1 MSNIIINPIDLTSE
15 LIQCKSITPKSE
27 GALDIIISYLEPLGF
42 NCEKIDFGEGI
53 EKVENLY
60 ARYGTLEPNISF
72 AGHVD
77 VVPTGDINN
86 WSMNPFGG
94 EVKEGKIWGRG
105 AADMK
110 SGIAAFIAAVS
121 QFITI
126 NKNLK
131 DLGSISFIIT
141 SDEEG
146 KALNGTKKVVDWLQS
161 KSEIISGCIVGE
173 PTNVNKMGDTLK
185 VGRRGSFTGSL
196 IVRGIQ
202 GHVGYPHLAENPIN
216 SLLKMLEPFSKI
228 YLDEG
233 TKDFQPSSIMVTSI
247 DVDNDA
253 SNVIPGEVKAKF
265 NIRFNTLHSVASLKA
280 MLEKQFSA
288 VTKNYEFTFFC
299 NAEPFLTNDDFLK
312 STLQKAI
319 KKIVNVEP
327 EKSTSGGTS
336 DARFI
341 TKICPVIEFGL
352 VGKTMHKT
360 DENVEINDIVN
371 LTKIYN
377 QFLSNYFG
385 VKSID

>member
-1 MSNIIINPIDLTSE
+1 MSDIVNPIELTSE

-27 GALDIIISYLEPLGF
+27 GSLDIIISYLEPLGF
-42 NCEKIDFGEGI
+42 NCERIDFGEGI

-60 ARYGTLEPNISF
+60 ARFGTMEPNIAF

-86 WSMNPFGG
+86 WSINPFGG
-94 EVKEGKIWGRG
+94 EVKEGKVWGRG

-121 QFITI
+121 DFLKD

-131 DLGSISFIIT
+131 DFGSISFIIT

-146 KALNGTKKVVDWLQS
+146 KAINGTKKVVDWLKG

-173 PTNVNKMGDTLK
+173 PTNVTRMGDTLK
-185 VGRRGSFTGSL
+185 IGRRGSFTGSL
-196 IVRGIQ
+196 TVTGIQ

-233 TKDFQPSSIMVTSI
+233 TKDFQPSSIMITSI
-247 DVDNDA
+247 DVNNDA

-265 NIRFNTLHSVASLKA
+265 NIRFNTLHSASSLKT
-280 MLEKQFSA
+280 MLDKQFSD
-288 VTKNYEFTFFC
+288 VTSNYKFDFFC

-312 STLQKAI
+312 TTLQKAI
-319 KKIVNVEP
+319 QKVVDINP

-341 TKICPVIEFGL
+341 SKICPVIEFGL
-352 VGKTMHKT
+352 VGKTMHKI
-360 DENVEINDIVN
+360 DENVEVNDIIN

-377 QFLSNYFG
+377 QFLFNYFG
-385 VKSID
+385 VKYCD

>member
-1 MSNIIINPIDLTSE
+1 MSDIVNPIELTSK

-27 GALDIIISYLEPLGF
+27 GSLDIIISYLEPLGF

-60 ARYGTLEPNISF
+60 ARFGTMEPNIAF

-86 WSMNPFGG
+86 WSINPFGG
-94 EVKEGKIWGRG
+94 EVKEGKVWGRG

-121 QFITI
+121 DFLKD

-131 DLGSISFIIT
+131 EFGSISFIIT

-146 KALNGTKKVVDWLQS
+146 KAINGTKKVVDWLKG

-173 PTNVNKMGDTLK
+173 PTNVTRMGDTLK
-185 VGRRGSFTGSL
+185 IGRRGSFTGSL
-196 IVRGIQ
+196 TVTGIQ

-233 TKDFQPSSIMVTSI
+233 TKDSQPSSIMIISI
-247 DVDNDA
+247 DVNKDD

-265 NIRFNTLHSVASLKA
+265 NIRFNTLHSASSLKS
-280 MLEKQFSA
+280 MLEKQFSD
-288 VTKNYEFTFFC
+288 VTSNYKFDFFC

-312 STLQKAI
+312 TTLQKAI
-319 KKIVNVEP
+319 QKVVNINP

-341 TKICPVIEFGL
+341 SKICPVIEFGL
-352 VGKTMHKT
+352 VGKTMHKI
-360 DENVEINDIVN
+360 DENVEVNDIIN

-377 QFLSNYFG
+377 QFLFNYFG
-385 VKSID
+385 VKYCD

>member
-1 MSNIIINPIDLTSE
+1 MSDIVNPIELTSE

-27 GALDIIISYLEPLGF
+27 GSLDIIISYLEPLGF
-42 NCEKIDFGEGI
+42 NCERIDFGEGI

-60 ARYGTLEPNISF
+60 ARFGTMEPNIAF

-86 WSMNPFGG
+86 WSINPFGG
-94 EVKEGKIWGRG
+94 EVKEGKVWGRG

-121 QFITI
+121 DFLKD

-131 DLGSISFIIT
+131 DFGSISFIIT

-146 KALNGTKKVVDWLQS
+146 KAINGTKKVVDWLKA
-161 KSEIISGCIVGE
+161 KSETISGCIVGE
-173 PTNVNKMGDTLK
+173 PTNVTRMGDTLK
-185 VGRRGSFTGSL
+185 IGRRGSFTGSL
-196 IVRGIQ
+196 TVTGIQ

-233 TKDFQPSSIMVTSI
+233 TKDFQPSSIMITSI
-247 DVDNDA
+247 DVNNDA

-265 NIRFNTLHSVASLKA
+265 NIRFNTLHSASSLKA
-280 MLEKQFSA
+280 MLEKQFSDI
-288 VTKNYEFTFFC
+288 TSNYKFDFFC
-299 NAEPFLTNDDFLK
+299 NAEPFLTDDNFLK
-312 STLQKAI
+312 TTLQKAI
-319 KKIVNVEP
+319 QKVVNINP

-341 TKICPVIEFGL
+341 SKICPVIEFGL
-352 VGKTMHKT
+352 VGKTMHKI
-360 DENVEINDIVN
+360 DENVEVNDIIN

-377 QFLSNYFG
+377 QFLFNYFG
-385 VKSID
+385 VKYSD

>member
-1 MSNIIINPIDLTSE
+1 MSDIVNPIELTSE

-27 GALDIIISYLEPLGF
+27 GSLDIIISYLEPLGF
-42 NCEKIDFGEGI
+42 NCERIDFGEGI

-60 ARYGTLEPNISF
+60 ARFGTMEPNIAF

-86 WSMNPFGG
+86 WSINPFGG
-94 EVKEGKIWGRG
+94 EVKEGKVWGRG

-121 QFITI
+121 DFLKD

-131 DLGSISFIIT
+131 DFGSISFIIT

-146 KALNGTKKVVDWLQS
+146 KAINGTKKVVDWLKA
-161 KSEIISGCIVGE
+161 KSETISGCIVGE
-173 PTNVNKMGDTLK
+173 PTNVTRMGDTLK
-185 VGRRGSFTGSL
+185 IGRRGSFTGSL
-196 IVRGIQ
+196 TVTGIQ

-233 TKDFQPSSIMVTSI
+233 TKDFQPSSIMITSI
-247 DVDNDA
+247 DVNNDA

-265 NIRFNTLHSVASLKA
+265 NIRFNTLHSASSLKA
-280 MLEKQFSA
+280 MLEKQFSDI
-288 VTKNYEFTFFC
+288 TSNYKFDFFC
-299 NAEPFLTNDDFLK
+299 NAEPFLTDDDFLK
-312 STLQKAI
+312 TTLQKSI
-319 KKIVNVEP
+319 QKVVNINP

-341 TKICPVIEFGL
+341 SKICPVIEFGL
-352 VGKTMHKT
+352 VGKTMHKI
-360 DENVEINDIVN
+360 DENVEVNDIIN

-377 QFLSNYFG
+377 QFLFNYFG
-385 VKSID
+385 VKYCD

>member
-1 MSNIIINPIDLTSE
+1 MSDIVNPIELTSE

-27 GALDIIISYLEPLGF
+27 GSLDIIISYLEPLGF

-60 ARYGTLEPNISF
+60 ARFGTMEPNIAF

-86 WSMNPFGG
+86 WSINPFGG
-94 EVKEGKIWGRG
+94 EVKEGKVWGRG

-121 QFITI
+121 DFLKD

-131 DLGSISFIIT
+131 EFGSISFIIT

-146 KALNGTKKVVDWLQS
+146 KAINGTKKVVDWLKG

-173 PTNVNKMGDTLK
+173 PTNVTRMGDTLK
-185 VGRRGSFTGSL
+185 IGRRGSFTGSL
-196 IVRGIQ
+196 TVTGIQ

-233 TKDFQPSSIMVTSI
+233 TKDFQPSSIMITSI
-247 DVDNDA
+247 DVNNDA

-265 NIRFNTLHSVASLKA
+265 NIRFNTLHSASSLKA
-280 MLEKQFSA
+280 MLEKQFSD
-288 VTKNYEFTFFC
+288 VTPNYKFDSFC

-312 STLQKAI
+312 TTLQKAI
-319 KKIVNVEP
+319 QKVVNINP

-341 TKICPVIEFGL
+341 SKICPVIEFGL
-352 VGKTMHKT
+352 VGKTMHKI
-360 DENVEINDIVN
+360 DENVEVNDIIN

-377 QFLSNYFG
+377 QFLFNYFG
-385 VKSID
+385 VKYCD

>member
-1 MSNIIINPIDLTSE
+1 MSDIVNPIELTSE

-27 GALDIIISYLEPLGF
+27 GSLDIIISYLEPLGF

-60 ARYGTLEPNISF
+60 ARFGTMEPNIAF

-86 WSMNPFGG
+86 WSINPFGG
-94 EVKEGKIWGRG
+94 EVKEGKVWGRG

-121 QFITI
+121 DFLKD

-131 DLGSISFIIT
+131 DFGSISFIIT

-146 KALNGTKKVVDWLQS
+146 KAINGTKKVVDWLKA
-161 KSEIISGCIVGE
+161 KSETISGCIVGE
-173 PTNVNKMGDTLK
+173 PTNVTRMGDTLK
-185 VGRRGSFTGSL
+185 IGRRGSFTGSL
-196 IVRGIQ
+196 TVTGIQ

-233 TKDFQPSSIMVTSI
+233 TKDFQPSSIMITSI
-247 DVDNDA
+247 DVNNDA

-265 NIRFNTLHSVASLKA
+265 NIRFNTLHSASSLKA
-280 MLEKQFSA
+280 MLEKQFSD
-288 VTKNYEFTFFC
+288 VTSNYKFDFFC

-312 STLQKAI
+312 TTLQKAI
-319 KKIVNVEP
+319 QKVVNINP

-341 TKICPVIEFGL
+341 SKICPVIEFGL
-352 VGKTMHKT
+352 VGKTMHKI
-360 DENVEINDIVN
+360 DENVEVNDIIN

-377 QFLSNYFG
+377 QFLFNYFG
-385 VKSID
+385 VKYCD

>member
-1 MSNIIINPIDLTSE
+1 MSDIVNPIELTSE

-27 GALDIIISYLEPLGF
+27 GSLDIIISYLEPLGF

-60 ARYGTLEPNISF
+60 ARFGTMEPNIAF

-86 WSMNPFGG
+86 WSINPFCG
-94 EVKEGKIWGRG
+94 EVKEGKVWGRG

-121 QFITI
+121 DFLKD

-131 DLGSISFIIT
+131 EFGSISFIIT

-146 KALNGTKKVVDWLQS
+146 KAINGTKKVVDWLKG

-173 PTNVNKMGDTLK
+173 PTNVTRMGDTLK
-185 VGRRGSFTGSL
+185 IGRRGSFTGSL
-196 IVRGIQ
+196 TVTGIQ

-233 TKDFQPSSIMVTSI
+233 TKDFQPSSIMITSI
-247 DVDNDA
+247 DVNNDA

-265 NIRFNTLHSVASLKA
+265 NIRFNTLHSASSLKA
-280 MLEKQFSA
+280 MLEKQFSD
-288 VTKNYEFTFFC
+288 VTSNYKFDFFC

-312 STLQKAI
+312 TTLQKAI
-319 KKIVNVEP
+319 QKVVNINP

-341 TKICPVIEFGL
+341 SKICPVIEFGL
-352 VGKTMHKT
+352 VGKTMHKI
-360 DENVEINDIVN
+360 DENVEVNDIIN

-377 QFLSNYFG
+377 QFLFNYFG
-385 VKSID
+385 VKYSD

>member
-1 MSNIIINPIDLTSE
+1 MSDIVNPIELTSE

-27 GALDIIISYLEPLGF
+27 GSLDIIISYLEPLGF
-42 NCEKIDFGEGI
+42 NCERIDFGEGI

-60 ARYGTLEPNISF
+60 ARFGNIEPNIAF

-86 WSMNPFGG
+86 WSINPFSG
-94 EVKEGKIWGRG
+94 EVKEGKVWGRG

-121 QFITI
+121 DFLKD

-131 DLGSISFIIT
+131 DFGSISFIIT

-146 KALNGTKKVVDWLQS
+146 KAINGTKKVVDWLKA
-161 KSEIISGCIVGE
+161 KSETISGCIVGE
-173 PTNVNKMGDTLK
+173 PTNVTRMGDTLK
-185 VGRRGSFTGSL
+185 IGRRGSFTGSL
-196 IVRGIQ
+196 TVTGIQ

-233 TKDFQPSSIMVTSI
+233 TKDFQPSSIMITSI
-247 DVDNDA
+247 DVNNDA

-265 NIRFNTLHSVASLKA
+265 NIRFNTLHSASSLKA
-280 MLEKQFSA
+280 MLEKQFST
-288 VTKNYEFTFFC
+288 VTSNYKFDFFC
-299 NAEPFLTNDDFLK
+299 NAEPFLTDDDFLK
-312 STLQKAI
+312 TTLQKSI
-319 KKIVNVEP
+319 QKVVNINP

-341 TKICPVIEFGL
+341 SKICPVIEFGL
-352 VGKTMHKT
+352 VGKTMHKI
-360 DENVEINDIVN
+360 DENVEVNDIIN

-377 QFLSNYFG
+377 QFLFNYFG
-385 VKSID
+385 VKYSD

>member
-1 MSNIIINPIDLTSE
+1 MSDLVNPIQLTSE
-15 LIQCKSITPKSE
+15 LIQCTSITPKTE
-27 GALDIIISYLEPLGF
+27 GSLDIIISYLEPLGF

-60 ARYGTLEPNISF
+60 ARFGTMEPNIAF

-86 WSMNPFGG
+86 WSINPFGG
-94 EVKEGKIWGRG
+94 EVKEGKVWGRG

-121 QFITI
+121 DFLKD

-131 DLGSISFIIT
+131 EFGSISFIIT

-146 KALNGTKKVVDWLQS
+146 KAINGTKKVVDWLKG

-173 PTNVNKMGDTLK
+173 PTNVTRMGDTLK
-185 VGRRGSFTGSL
+185 IGRRGSFTGSL
-196 IVRGIQ
+196 TVTGIQ

-233 TKDFQPSSIMVTSI
+233 TKDFQPSSIMITSI
-247 DVDNDA
+247 DVNNDA

-265 NIRFNTLHSVASLKA
+265 NIRFNTLHSASSLKS
-280 MLEKQFSA
+280 MLEKQFSD
-288 VTKNYEFTFFC
+288 VTSNYKFDFFC

-312 STLQKAI
+312 TTLQKAI
-319 KKIVNVEP
+319 QKVVNINP

-341 TKICPVIEFGL
+341 SKICPVIEFGL
-352 VGKTMHKT
+352 VGETMHKI
-360 DENVEINDIVN
+360 DENVEVNDIIN

-377 QFLSNYFG
+377 QFLFNYFG
-385 VKSID
+385 VKYCD

>member
-1 MSNIIINPIDLTSE
+1 MSDIVNPIELTSE

-27 GALDIIISYLEPLGF
+27 GSLDIIISYLEPLGF
-42 NCEKIDFGEGI
+42 NCERIDFGEGI

-60 ARYGTLEPNISF
+60 ARFGNIEPNIAF

-86 WSMNPFGG
+86 WSINPFGG
-94 EVKEGKIWGRG
+94 EVKEGKVWGRG

-121 QFITI
+121 DFLKD

-131 DLGSISFIIT
+131 DFGSISFIIT

-146 KALNGTKKVVDWLQS
+146 KAINGTKKVVDWLKA
-161 KSEIISGCIVGE
+161 KSETISGCIVGE
-173 PTNVNKMGDTLK
+173 PTNVTRMGDTLK
-185 VGRRGSFTGSL
+185 IGRRGSFTGSL
-196 IVRGIQ
+196 RVTGIQ

-233 TKDFQPSSIMVTSI
+233 TKDFQPSSIMITSI
-247 DVDNDA
+247 DVNNDA

-265 NIRFNTLHSVASLKA
+265 NIRFNTLHSASSLKT
-280 MLEKQFSA
+280 MLEKQFSD
-288 VTKNYEFTFFC
+288 VTSNYKFYFFC

-312 STLQKAI
+312 TTLQKAI
-319 KKIVNVEP
+319 QKVVNINP

-341 TKICPVIEFGL
+341 SKICPVIEFGL
-352 VGKTMHKT
+352 VGKTMHKI
-360 DENVEINDIVN
+360 DENVEVNDIIN

-377 QFLSNYFG
+377 QFLFNYFG
-385 VKSID
+385 VKYSD

>member
-1 MSNIIINPIDLTSE
+1 MSDIVNPIELTSE

-27 GALDIIISYLEPLGF
+27 GSLDIIISYLEPLGF
-42 NCEKIDFGEGI
+42 NCERIDFGEGI

-60 ARYGTLEPNISF
+60 ARFGTMEPNIAF

-86 WSMNPFGG
+86 WSINPFGG
-94 EVKEGKIWGRG
+94 EVKEGKVWGRG

-121 QFITI
+121 DFLKD

-131 DLGSISFIIT
+131 DFGSISFIIT

-146 KALNGTKKVVDWLQS
+146 KAINGTKKVVDWLKG

-173 PTNVNKMGDTLK
+173 PTNVSRMGDTLK
-185 VGRRGSFTGSL
+185 IGRRGSFTGSL
-196 IVRGIQ
+196 TVTGIQ

-233 TKDFQPSSIMVTSI
+233 TKDFQPSSIMITSI
-247 DVDNDA
+247 DVNNDA

-265 NIRFNTLHSVASLKA
+265 NIRFNTLHSASSLKT
-280 MLEKQFSA
+280 MLDKQFSD
-288 VTKNYEFTFFC
+288 VTSNYKFDFFC

-312 STLQKAI
+312 TTLQKAI
-319 KKIVNVEP
+319 QKVVNINP

-341 TKICPVIEFGL
+341 SKICPVIEFGL
-352 VGKTMHKT
+352 VGKTMHKI
-360 DENVEINDIVN
+360 DENVEVNDIIN

-377 QFLSNYFG
+377 QFLFNYFG
-385 VKSID
+385 VKYCD

>member
-1 MSNIIINPIDLTSE
+1 MSDIVNPIELTSE

-27 GALDIIISYLEPLGF
+27 GSLDIIISYLEPLGF

-60 ARYGTLEPNISF
+60 ARFGTMEPNIAF

-86 WSMNPFGG
+86 WSINPFGG
-94 EVKEGKIWGRG
+94 EVKEGKVWGRG

-121 QFITI
+121 EFLKD

-131 DLGSISFIIT
+131 EFGSISFIIT

-146 KALNGTKKVVDWLQS
+146 KAINGTKKVVDWLKG

-173 PTNVNKMGDTLK
+173 PTNVNRMGDTLK
-185 VGRRGSFTGSL
+185 IGRRGSFTGSL
-196 IVRGIQ
+196 TVTGIQ
-202 GHVGYPHLAENPIN
+202 GHVGYPHLADNPIN

-233 TKDFQPSSIMVTSI
+233 TKDFQPSSIMITSI
-247 DVDNDA
+247 DVNNDA

-265 NIRFNTLHSVASLKA
+265 NIRFNTLHSASSLKA
-280 MLEKQFSA
+280 MLEKHFSD
-288 VTKNYEFTFFC
+288 VTSNYKFDFFC

-312 STLQKAI
+312 TTLQKAI
-319 KKIVNVEP
+319 QKVVNINP

-341 TKICPVIEFGL
+341 SKICPVIEFGL
-352 VGKTMHKT
+352 VGKTMHKI
-360 DENVEINDIVN
+360 DENVEVNDIIN

-377 QFLSNYFG
+377 QFLFNYFG
-385 VKSID
+385 VKYCD

>member
-1 MSNIIINPIDLTSE
+1 MSDIVNPIELTSE

-27 GALDIIISYLEPLGF
+27 GSLDIIISYLEPLGF
-42 NCEKIDFGEGI
+42 NCERIDFGEGI

-60 ARYGTLEPNISF
+60 ARFGNIEPNIAF

-86 WSMNPFGG
+86 WSINPFGG
-94 EVKEGKIWGRG
+94 EVKEGKVWGRG

-121 QFITI
+121 DFLKD

-131 DLGSISFIIT
+131 DFGSISFIIT

-146 KALNGTKKVVDWLQS
+146 KAINGTKKVVDWLKA
-161 KSEIISGCIVGE
+161 KSETISGCIVGE
-173 PTNVNKMGDTLK
+173 PTNVTRMGDTLK
-185 VGRRGSFTGSL
+185 IGRRGSFTGSL
-196 IVRGIQ
+196 TVTGIQ

-233 TKDFQPSSIMVTSI
+233 TKDFQPSSIMITSI
-247 DVDNDA
+247 DVNNDA

-265 NIRFNTLHSVASLKA
+265 NIRFNTLHSASSLKA
-280 MLEKQFSA
+280 MLEKQFST
-288 VTKNYEFTFFC
+288 VTSNYKFDFFC

-312 STLQKAI
+312 TTLQKAI
-319 KKIVNVEP
+319 QKVVNINP

-341 TKICPVIEFGL
+341 SKICPVIEFGL
-352 VGKTMHKT
+352 VGKTMHKI
-360 DENVEINDIVN
+360 DENVEVNDIIN

-377 QFLSNYFG
+377 QFLFNYFG
-385 VKSID
+385 VKYCD

>member
-1 MSNIIINPIDLTSE
+1 MSDIVNPIELTSE

-27 GALDIIISYLEPLGF
+27 GSLDIIISYLEPLGF
-42 NCEKIDFGEGI
+42 NCERIDFGEGI

-60 ARYGTLEPNISF
+60 ARFGTMEPNIAF

-86 WSMNPFGG
+86 WSINPFGG
-94 EVKEGKIWGRG
+94 EVKDGKVWGRG

-121 QFITI
+121 DFLKD

-131 DLGSISFIIT
+131 EFGSISFIIT

-146 KALNGTKKVVDWLQS
+146 KAINGTKKVVDWLKG

-185 VGRRGSFTGSL
+185 IGRRGSFTGSL
-196 IVRGIQ
+196 TVTGIQ

-233 TKDFQPSSIMVTSI
+233 TKDFQPSSIMITSI
-247 DVDNDA
+247 DVNNDA

-265 NIRFNTLHSVASLKA
+265 NIRFNTLHSASSLKA
-280 MLEKQFSA
+280 MLEKQFST
-288 VTKNYEFTFFC
+288 VTSNYKFDFFC
-299 NAEPFLTNDDFLK
+299 NAEPFLTNDDFLQT
-312 STLQKAI
+312 TLQKAI
-319 KKIVNVEP
+319 QKVVDINP

-341 TKICPVIEFGL
+341 SKICPVIEFGL
-352 VGKTMHKT
+352 VGKTMHKI
-360 DENVEINDIVN
+360 DENVEVNDIIN

-377 QFLSNYFG
+377 QFLFNYFG
-385 VKSID
+385 VKYSD

>member
-1 MSNIIINPIDLTSE
+1 MSDIVNPIELTSE

-27 GALDIIISYLEPLGF
+27 GSLDIIISYLEPLGF

-60 ARYGTLEPNISF
+60 ARFGTMEPNIAF

-86 WSMNPFGG
+86 WSINPFGG
-94 EVKEGKIWGRG
+94 EVKEGKVWGRG

-121 QFITI
+121 DFLKD

-131 DLGSISFIIT
+131 DFGSISFIIT

-146 KALNGTKKVVDWLQS
+146 KAINGTKKVVDWLKA
-161 KSEIISGCIVGE
+161 KSETISGCIVGE
-173 PTNVNKMGDTLK
+173 PTNVTRMGDTLK
-185 VGRRGSFTGSL
+185 IGRRGSFTGSL
-196 IVRGIQ
+196 TVTGIQ
-202 GHVGYPHLAENPIN
+202 GHVGYPHLADNPIN

-233 TKDFQPSSIMVTSI
+233 TKDFQPSSIMITSI
-247 DVDNDA
+247 DVNNYA

-265 NIRFNTLHSVASLKA
+265 NIRFNTLHSASSLKS
-280 MLEKQFSA
+280 MLEKQFSD
-288 VTKNYEFTFFC
+288 VTSNYKFDFFC

-312 STLQKAI
+312 TTLQKSI
-319 KKIVNVEP
+319 QKVVNINP

-341 TKICPVIEFGL
+341 SKICPVIEFGL
-352 VGKTMHKT
+352 VGKTMHKI
-360 DENVEINDIVN
+360 DENVEVNDIIN

-377 QFLSNYFG
+377 QFLFNYFG
-385 VKSID
+385 VKYCD

>member
-1 MSNIIINPIDLTSE
+1 MSDLVNPIQLTSE
-15 LIQCKSITPKSE
+15 LIQCTSITPKTE
-27 GALDIIISYLEPLGF
+27 GSLDIIISYLEPLGF

-60 ARYGTLEPNISF
+60 ARFGTMEPNIAF

-86 WSMNPFGG
+86 WSINPFGG
-94 EVKEGKIWGRG
+94 EVKEGKVWGRG

-121 QFITI
+121 DFLKD

-131 DLGSISFIIT
+131 EFGSISFIIT

-146 KALNGTKKVVDWLQS
+146 KAINGTKKVVDWLKG

-173 PTNVNKMGDTLK
+173 PTNVTRMGDTLK
-185 VGRRGSFTGSL
+185 IGRRGSFTGSL
-196 IVRGIQ
+196 TVTGIQ

-233 TKDFQPSSIMVTSI
+233 TKDFQPSSIMITSI
-247 DVDNDA
+247 DVNNDA

-265 NIRFNTLHSVASLKA
+265 NIRFNTLHSASSLKS
-280 MLEKQFSA
+280 MLEKQFSD
-288 VTKNYEFTFFC
+288 VTSNYKFDFFC

-312 STLQKAI
+312 TTLQKAI
-319 KKIVNVEP
+319 QKVVNINP

-341 TKICPVIEFGL
+341 SKICPVIEFGL
-352 VGKTMHKT
+352 VGKTMHKI
-360 DENVEINDIVN
+360 DENVEVNDIIN

-377 QFLSNYFG
+377 QFLFNYFG
-385 VKSID
+385 VKYCD

>member
-1 MSNIIINPIDLTSE
+1 MSDIVNPIELTSE

-27 GALDIIISYLEPLGF
+27 GSLDIIISYLEPLGF

-60 ARYGTLEPNISF
+60 ARFGTMEPNIAF

-86 WSMNPFGG
+86 WSINPFGG
-94 EVKEGKIWGRG
+94 EVKEGKVWGRG

-121 QFITI
+121 EFLKD

-131 DLGSISFIIT
+131 EFGSISFIIT

-146 KALNGTKKVVDWLQS
+146 KAINGTKKVVDWLKG

-173 PTNVNKMGDTLK
+173 PTNVTRMGDTLK
-185 VGRRGSFTGSL
+185 IGRRGSFTGSL
-196 IVRGIQ
+196 TVTGIQ

-233 TKDFQPSSIMVTSI
+233 TKDFQPSSIMITSI
-247 DVDNDA
+247 DVNNDA

-265 NIRFNTLHSVASLKA
+265 NIRFNTLHSASSLKA
-280 MLEKQFSA
+280 MLDKQFSD
-288 VTKNYEFTFFC
+288 VTSNYKFDFFC

-312 STLQKAI
+312 TTLQKAI
-319 KKIVNVEP
+319 QKVVNINP

-341 TKICPVIEFGL
+341 SKICPVIEFGL
-352 VGKTMHKT
+352 VGKTMHKI
-360 DENVEINDIVN
+360 DENVEVNDIIN

-377 QFLSNYFG
+377 QFLFNYFG
-385 VKSID
+385 VKYCD

>member
-1 MSNIIINPIDLTSE
+1 MSDIVNPIELTSE

-27 GALDIIISYLEPLGF
+27 GSLDIIISYLEPLGF
-42 NCEKIDFGEGI
+42 NCERIDFGEGI

-60 ARYGTLEPNISF
+60 ARFGTMEPNIAF

-86 WSMNPFGG
+86 WSINPFGG
-94 EVKEGKIWGRG
+94 EVKEGKVWGRG

-121 QFITI
+121 DFLKD

-131 DLGSISFIIT
+131 DFGSISFIIT

-146 KALNGTKKVVDWLQS
+146 KAINGTKKVVDWLKG

-173 PTNVNKMGDTLK
+173 PTNVSRMGDTLK
-185 VGRRGSFTGSL
+185 IGRRGSFTGSL
-196 IVRGIQ
+196 TVTGIQ

-233 TKDFQPSSIMVTSI
+233 TKDFQPSSIMITSI
-247 DVDNDA
+247 DVNNDA

-265 NIRFNTLHSVASLKA
+265 NIRFNTLHSASSLKA
-280 MLEKQFSA
+280 MLEKQFSDI
-288 VTKNYEFTFFC
+288 TSNYKFDFFC
-299 NAEPFLTNDDFLK
+299 NAEPFLTDDDFLK
-312 STLQKAI
+312 TTLQKAI
-319 KKIVNVEP
+319 QKVVNINP

-341 TKICPVIEFGL
+341 SKICPVIEFGL
-352 VGKTMHKT
+352 VGKTMHKI
-360 DENVEINDIVN
+360 DENVEVNDIIN

-377 QFLSNYFG
+377 QFLFNYFG
-385 VKSID
+385 VKYCD

>member
-1 MSNIIINPIDLTSE
+1 MSDIVNPIELTSE

-27 GALDIIISYLEPLGF
+27 GSLDIIISYLEPLGF
-42 NCEKIDFGEGI
+42 NCERIDFGEGI

-60 ARYGTLEPNISF
+60 ARFGTMEPNIAF

-86 WSMNPFGG
+86 WSINPFGG
-94 EVKEGKIWGRG
+94 EVKEGKVWGRG

-121 QFITI
+121 DFLKN

-131 DLGSISFIIT
+131 DFGSISFIIT

-146 KALNGTKKVVDWLQS
+146 KAINGTKKVVDWLKA
-161 KSEIISGCIVGE
+161 KSETISGCIVGE
-173 PTNVNKMGDTLK
+173 PTNVTRMGDTLK
-185 VGRRGSFTGSL
+185 IGRRGSFTGSL
-196 IVRGIQ
+196 TVTGIQ

-233 TKDFQPSSIMVTSI
+233 TKDFQPSSIMITSI
-247 DVDNDA
+247 DVNNDA

-265 NIRFNTLHSVASLKA
+265 NIRFNTLHSASSLKA
-280 MLEKQFSA
+280 MLEKQFST
-288 VTKNYEFTFFC
+288 VTSNYKFDFFC

-312 STLQKAI
+312 TTLQKAI
-319 KKIVNVEP
+319 QKVVNINP

-341 TKICPVIEFGL
+341 SKICPVIEFGL
-352 VGKTMHKT
+352 VGKTMHKI
-360 DENVEINDIVN
+360 DENVEVNDIIN

-377 QFLSNYFG
+377 QFLFNYFG
-385 VKSID
+385 VKYCD

>member
-1 MSNIIINPIDLTSE
+1 MSDIVNPIELTSE

-27 GALDIIISYLEPLGF
+27 GSLDIIISYLEPLGF

-60 ARYGTLEPNISF
+60 AKFGTMEPNIAF

-86 WSMNPFGG
+86 WSINPFGG
-94 EVKEGKIWGRG
+94 EVKEGKVWGRG

-121 QFITI
+121 DFLKY

-131 DLGSISFIIT
+131 EFGSISFIIT

-146 KALNGTKKVVDWLQS
+146 KAINGTKKVVDWLKG

-173 PTNVNKMGDTLK
+173 PTNVTRMGDTLK
-185 VGRRGSFTGSL
+185 IGRRGSFTGSL
-196 IVRGIQ
+196 TVTGIQ

-233 TKDFQPSSIMVTSI
+233 TKDFQPSSIMITSI
-247 DVDNDA
+247 DVNNDA

-265 NIRFNTLHSVASLKA
+265 NIRFNTLHSASSLKA
-280 MLEKQFSA
+280 MLDKQFSD
-288 VTKNYEFTFFC
+288 VTSNYKFEFFC

-312 STLQKAI
+312 TTLQKAI
-319 KKIVNVEP
+319 QKVVNINP

-341 TKICPVIEFGL
+341 SKICPVIEFGL
-352 VGKTMHKT
+352 VGETMHKI
-360 DENVEINDIVN
+360 DENVEVNDIIN

-377 QFLSNYFG
+377 QFLFNYFG
-385 VKSID
+385 VKYCD

>member
-1 MSNIIINPIDLTSE
+1 MSDIVNPIELTSE

-27 GALDIIISYLEPLGF
+27 GSLDIIISYLEPLGF
-42 NCEKIDFGEGI
+42 NCERIDFGEGI

-60 ARYGTLEPNISF
+60 ARFGTMEPNIAF

-86 WSMNPFGG
+86 WSINPFGG
-94 EVKEGKIWGRG
+94 EVKEGKVWGRG

-121 QFITI
+121 DFLKD

-131 DLGSISFIIT
+131 DFGSISFIIT

-146 KALNGTKKVVDWLQS
+146 KAINGTKKVVDWLKA
-161 KSEIISGCIVGE
+161 KSETISGCIVGE
-173 PTNVNKMGDTLK
+173 PTNVTRMGDTLK
-185 VGRRGSFTGSL
+185 IGRRGSFTGSL
-196 IVRGIQ
+196 TVTGIQ

-233 TKDFQPSSIMVTSI
+233 TKDFQPSSIMITSI
-247 DVDNDA
+247 DVNNDA

-265 NIRFNTLHSVASLKA
+265 NIRFNTLHSASSLKA
-280 MLEKQFSA
+280 MLEKHFSD
-288 VTKNYEFTFFC
+288 VTSNYKFDFFC

-312 STLQKAI
+312 TTLQKAI
-319 KKIVNVEP
+319 QKVVNINP

-341 TKICPVIEFGL
+341 SKICPVIEFGL
-352 VGKTMHKT
+352 VGKTMHKI
-360 DENVEINDIVN
+360 DENVEVNDIIN

-377 QFLSNYFG
+377 QFLFNYFG
-385 VKSID
+385 VKYCD

>member
-1 MSNIIINPIDLTSE
+1 MSDIVNPIELTSE

-27 GALDIIISYLEPLGF
+27 GSLDIIISYLEPLGF
-42 NCEKIDFGEGI
+42 NCERIDFGEGI

-60 ARYGTLEPNISF
+60 ARFGTMEPNIAF

-86 WSMNPFGG
+86 WSINPFSG
-94 EVKEGKIWGRG
+94 EIKEGKVWGRG

-121 QFITI
+121 DFLKD

-131 DLGSISFIIT
+131 DFGSISFIIT

-146 KALNGTKKVVDWLQS
+146 KAINGTKKVVDWLKA
-161 KSEIISGCIVGE
+161 KSETISGCIVGE
-173 PTNVNKMGDTLK
+173 PTNVTRMGDTLK
-185 VGRRGSFTGSL
+185 IGRRGSFTGSL
-196 IVRGIQ
+196 TVTGIQ

-233 TKDFQPSSIMVTSI
+233 TKDFQPSSIMITSI
-247 DVDNDA
+247 DVNNDA

-265 NIRFNTLHSVASLKA
+265 NIRFNTLHSASSLKA
-280 MLEKQFSA
+280 MLEKQFSDI
-288 VTKNYEFTFFC
+288 TSNYKFDFFC
-299 NAEPFLTNDDFLK
+299 NAEPFLTDDDFLK
-312 STLQKAI
+312 TTLQKAI
-319 KKIVNVEP
+319 QKVVDINP

-341 TKICPVIEFGL
+341 SKICPVIEFGL
-352 VGKTMHKT
+352 VGKTMHKI
-360 DENVEINDIVN
+360 DENVEVNDIIN

-377 QFLSNYFG
+377 QFLFNYFG
-385 VKSID
+385 VKYSD

>member
-1 MSNIIINPIDLTSE
+1 MSDIVNPIELTSE

-27 GALDIIISYLEPLGF
+27 GSLDIIISYLEPLGF
-42 NCEKIDFGEGI
+42 NCERIDFGEGI

-60 ARYGTLEPNISF
+60 ARFGTMEPNIAF

-86 WSMNPFGG
+86 WSINPFGG
-94 EVKEGKIWGRG
+94 EVKEGKVWGRG

-121 QFITI
+121 DFLKD

-131 DLGSISFIIT
+131 DFGSISFIIT

-146 KALNGTKKVVDWLQS
+146 KAINGTKKVVDWLKA
-161 KSEIISGCIVGE
+161 KSETISGCIVGE
-173 PTNVNKMGDTLK
+173 PTNVTRMGDTLK
-185 VGRRGSFTGSL
+185 IGRRGSFTGSL
-196 IVRGIQ
+196 TVTGIQ

-233 TKDFQPSSIMVTSI
+233 TKDFQPSSIMITSI
-247 DVDNDA
+247 DVNNDA

-265 NIRFNTLHSVASLKA
+265 NIRFNTLHSASSLKV
-280 MLEKQFSA
+280 MLEKQFSD
-288 VTKNYEFTFFC
+288 VTSNYKFDFFC

-312 STLQKAI
+312 TTLQKAI
-319 KKIVNVEP
+319 QKVVNINP

-341 TKICPVIEFGL
+341 SKICPVIEFGL
-352 VGKTMHKT
+352 VGKTMHKI
-360 DENVEINDIVN
+360 DENVEVNDIIN

-377 QFLSNYFG
+377 QFLFNYFG
-385 VKSID
+385 VKYSD

>member
-1 MSNIIINPIDLTSE
+1 MSDIVNPIELTSE

-27 GALDIIISYLEPLGF
+27 GSLDIIISYLEPLGF
-42 NCEKIDFGEGI
+42 NCERIDFGEGI

-60 ARYGTLEPNISF
+60 ARFGNIEPNIAF

-86 WSMNPFGG
+86 WSINPFSG
-94 EVKEGKIWGRG
+94 EVKEGKVWGRG

-121 QFITI
+121 DFLKD

-131 DLGSISFIIT
+131 DFGSISFIIT

-146 KALNGTKKVVDWLQS
+146 KAINGTKKVVDWLKA
-161 KSEIISGCIVGE
+161 KSETISGCIVGE
-173 PTNVNKMGDTLK
+173 PTNVTRMGDTLK
-185 VGRRGSFTGSL
+185 IGRRGSFTGSL
-196 IVRGIQ
+196 TVTGIQ

-233 TKDFQPSSIMVTSI
+233 TKDFQPSSIMITSI
-247 DVDNDA
+247 DVNNDA

-265 NIRFNTLHSVASLKA
+265 NIRFNTLHSASSLKA
-280 MLEKQFSA
+280 MLEKQFSD
-288 VTKNYEFTFFC
+288 VTSNYKFDFFC

-312 STLQKAI
+312 TTLQKAI
-319 KKIVNVEP
+319 QKVVNINP

-341 TKICPVIEFGL
+341 SKICPVIEFGL
-352 VGKTMHKT
+352 VGKTMHKI
-360 DENVEINDIVN
+360 DENVEVNDIIN

-377 QFLSNYFG
+377 QFLFNYFG
-385 VKSID
+385 VKYSD

>member
-1 MSNIIINPIDLTSE
+1 MSDIVNPIELTSE

-27 GALDIIISYLEPLGF
+27 GSLDIIISYLEPLGF
-42 NCEKIDFGEGI
+42 NCERIDFGEGI

-60 ARYGTLEPNISF
+60 ARFGTMEPNIAF

-86 WSMNPFGG
+86 WSINPFGG
-94 EVKEGKIWGRG
+94 EVKEGKVWGRG

-121 QFITI
+121 DFLKD

-131 DLGSISFIIT
+131 DFGSISFIIT

-146 KALNGTKKVVDWLQS
+146 KAINGTKKVVDWLKA
-161 KSEIISGCIVGE
+161 KSETISGCIVGE
-173 PTNVNKMGDTLK
+173 PTNVTRMGDTLK
-185 VGRRGSFTGSL
+185 IGRRGSFTGSL
-196 IVRGIQ
+196 TVTGIQ

-233 TKDFQPSSIMVTSI
+233 TKDFQPSSIMITSI
-247 DVDNDA
+247 DVNNDA

-265 NIRFNTLHSVASLKA
+265 NIRFNTLHSASSLKT
-280 MLEKQFSA
+280 MLDKQFSD
-288 VTKNYEFTFFC
+288 VTSNYKFDFFC
-299 NAEPFLTNDDFLK
+299 NAEPFLTNDVFLK
-312 STLQKAI
+312 TTLQKAI
-319 KKIVNVEP
+319 QKVVNINP

-341 TKICPVIEFGL
+341 SKICPVIEFGL
-352 VGKTMHKT
+352 VGKTMHKI
-360 DENVEINDIVN
+360 DENVEVNDIIN

-377 QFLSNYFG
+377 QFLFNYFG
-385 VKSID
+385 VKYSD

>member
-1 MSNIIINPIDLTSE
+1 MSDIVNPIELTSE

-27 GALDIIISYLEPLGF
+27 GSLDIIISYLEPLGF
-42 NCEKIDFGEGI
+42 NCERIDFGEGI

-60 ARYGTLEPNISF
+60 ARFGNIEPNIAF

-86 WSMNPFGG
+86 WSINPFSG
-94 EVKEGKIWGRG
+94 EVKEGKVWGRG

-121 QFITI
+121 DFLKDNI
-126 NKNLK
+126 NLK
-131 DLGSISFIIT
+131 DFGSISFIIT

-146 KALNGTKKVVDWLQS
+146 KAINGTKKVVDWLKA
-161 KSEIISGCIVGE
+161 KSETISGCIVGE
-173 PTNVNKMGDTLK
+173 PTNVTTMGDTLK
-185 VGRRGSFTGSL
+185 IGRRGSFTGSL
-196 IVRGIQ
+196 TVTGIQ

-233 TKDFQPSSIMVTSI
+233 TKDFQPSSIMITSI
-247 DVDNDA
+247 DVNNDA

-265 NIRFNTLHSVASLKA
+265 NIRFNTLHSASSLKA
-280 MLEKQFSA
+280 MLEKQFST
-288 VTKNYEFTFFC
+288 VTSNYKFDFFC
-299 NAEPFLTNDDFLK
+299 NAEPFLTNDDFLQT
-312 STLQKAI
+312 TLQKAI
-319 KKIVNVEP
+319 QKVVSINP

-341 TKICPVIEFGL
+341 SKICPVIEFGL
-352 VGKTMHKT
+352 VGKTMHKI
-360 DENVEINDIVN
+360 DENVEVNDIIN

-377 QFLSNYFG
+377 QFLFNYFG
-385 VKSID
+385 VKYRD

>member
-1 MSNIIINPIDLTSE
+1 MSDIVNPIELTSE

-27 GALDIIISYLEPLGF
+27 GSLDIIISYLEPLGF

-60 ARYGTLEPNISF
+60 ARFGTMEPNIAF

-86 WSMNPFGG
+86 WSINPFGG
-94 EVKEGKIWGRG
+94 EVKEGKVWGRG

-121 QFITI
+121 DFLKD

-131 DLGSISFIIT
+131 EFGSISFIIT

-146 KALNGTKKVVDWLQS
+146 KAINGTKKVVDWLKG

-173 PTNVNKMGDTLK
+173 PTNVTRMGDTLK
-185 VGRRGSFTGSL
+185 IGRRGSFTGSL
-196 IVRGIQ
+196 TVTGIQ
-202 GHVGYPHLAENPIN
+202 GHVGYPHLADNPIN

-233 TKDFQPSSIMVTSI
+233 TKDFQPSSIMITSI
-247 DVDNDA
+247 DVNNDA

-265 NIRFNTLHSVASLKA
+265 NIRFNTLHSASSLKA
-280 MLEKQFSA
+280 MLDKQFSD
-288 VTKNYEFTFFC
+288 VTSNYKFEFFC

-312 STLQKAI
+312 TTLQKAI
-319 KKIVNVEP
+319 QKVVNINP

-341 TKICPVIEFGL
+341 SKICPVIEFGL
-352 VGKTMHKT
+352 VGKTMHKI
-360 DENVEINDIVN
+360 DENVEVNDIIN

-377 QFLSNYFG
+377 QFLFNYFG
-385 VKSID
+385 VKYCD

>member
-1 MSNIIINPIDLTSE
+1 MSDIVNPIELTSE

-27 GALDIIISYLEPLGF
+27 GSLDIIISYLEPLGF
-42 NCEKIDFGEGI
+42 NCERIDFGEGI

-60 ARYGTLEPNISF
+60 ARFGNIEPNIAF

-86 WSMNPFGG
+86 WSINPFSG
-94 EVKEGKIWGRG
+94 EVKEGKVWGRG

-121 QFITI
+121 DFLKD

-131 DLGSISFIIT
+131 DFGSISFIIT

-146 KALNGTKKVVDWLQS
+146 KAINGTKKVVDWLKA
-161 KSEIISGCIVGE
+161 KSETISGCIVGE
-173 PTNVNKMGDTLK
+173 PTNVTRMGDTLK
-185 VGRRGSFTGSL
+185 IGRRGSFTGSL
-196 IVRGIQ
+196 TVTGIQ

-233 TKDFQPSSIMVTSI
+233 TKDFQPSSIMITSI
-247 DVDNDA
+247 DVNNDA

-265 NIRFNTLHSVASLKA
+265 NIRFNTLHSASSLKA
-280 MLEKQFSA
+280 MLEKQFSD
-288 VTKNYEFTFFC
+288 VTSNYKFDFFC

-312 STLQKAI
+312 TTLQKAI
-319 KKIVNVEP
+319 QKVVDINP

-341 TKICPVIEFGL
+341 SKICPVIEFGL
-352 VGKTMHKT
+352 VGKTMHKI
-360 DENVEINDIVN
+360 DENVEVNDIIN

-377 QFLSNYFG
+377 QFLFNYFG
-385 VKSID
+385 VKYSD

>member
-1 MSNIIINPIDLTSE
+1 MSNIINPIDLTSE

-121 QFITI
+121 QFVTI

-146 KALNGTKKVVDWLQS
+146 KALNGTKKVVDWLQA

-185 VGRRGSFTGSL
+185 IGRRGSFTGSL

-280 MLEKQFSA
+280 MLEKQFNT
-288 VTKNYEFTFFC
+288 VTNNYEFSFFC
-299 NAEPFLTNDDFLK
+299 NAEPFLTNDGFLK

-360 DENVEINDIVN
+360 DENVEIDDIVN

-377 QFLSNYFG
+377 QFLSHYFG
-385 VKSID
+385 IKSID